1 MHHRLSTASKPE
13 SGKSEQMAKAFGGP
27 CFRQFNFDVGFCGT
41 LSGAAMQDV
50 GDYVFS
56 HGKQC
61 SGQTGGK
68 LTIFHYA

>member
-1 MHHRLSTASKPE
+1 
-13 SGKSEQMAKAFGGP
+13 MAKAFGGP